1 MKVLILCNGLP
12 PSQGLFESFFGKS
25 DLFIAADGGGNV
37 ARNLGSTPDY
47 VIGDLDSFREVPG
60 EHVQV
65 IHDPDQETN
74 DLEKAL
80 ELADT
85 QGAHSVSVLG
95 ATGYRLDHTLK
106 NLSVMKKY
114 DDRFESLKAHDDF
127 GQTFLLPRTFISD
140 LEIGTILSLFP
151 LSGRVNGITTRG
163 LKFPLDD
170 ESLENGI
177 RDGLSNEI
185 VGSPVEITYQS
196 GDLFLFIARERNH
209 A

>member
-12 PSQGLFESFFGKS
+12 PSQGLFESFFVKS

-37 ARNLGSTPDY
+37 ARDFGTPPDY

-60 EHVQV
+60 EHMQV

-80 ELADT
+80 DLANK
-85 QGAHSVSVLG
+85 QGARTVSVLG
-95 ATGYRLDHTLK
+95 ATGHRLDHTLN

-114 DDRFESLKAHDDF
+114 DERFESLRAYDDF
-127 GQTFLLPRTFISD
+127 GQTFLLPRSFKSN

-185 VGSPVEITYQS
+185 IETPVEITYKS
-196 GDLFLFIARERNH
+196 GDLFLFIAREKNK